1 MATSLTQEV
10 VDSAFEWLTG
20 ESDAIANA
28 RAQVLRTEF
37 KAKKVMARLFL
48 HAQGSVESRKAQA
61 LDSDEYETAMENYFE
76 AVKEWERMDDQRD
89 RARTIIEA
97 WRTASATERAIGR
110 ATR

>member
-10 VDSAFEWLTG
+10 VEAAFEWLTG
-20 ESDAIANA
+20 SSDDISNA
-28 RAQVLRTEF
+28 RAQVLRMEY
-37 KAKKVMARLFL
+37 KAKRVQARLFL
-48 HAQGSVESRKAQA
+48 NGTGSIESRKAQA
-61 LDSDEYETAMENYFE
+61 LDSDEYANAMENYFE